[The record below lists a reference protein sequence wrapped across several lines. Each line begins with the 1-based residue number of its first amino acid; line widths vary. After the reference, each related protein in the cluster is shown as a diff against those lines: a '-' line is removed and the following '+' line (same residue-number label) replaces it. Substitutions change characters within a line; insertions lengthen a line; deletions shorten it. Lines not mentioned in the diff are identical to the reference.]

1 MSVLGLLSNKDV
13 LIGVID
19 VASDAIETPEE
30 IAGVIAAAAE
40 HVPAQNLIA
49 CTNCG
54 MAPMRR
60 DIAAGKLKA
69 LVEGAA
75 LARKKRG

>member
-1 MSVLGLLSNKDV
+1 MACSHGKDILV
-13 LIGVID
+13 GAID
-19 VASDAIETPEE
+19 VASDAVETAEE
-30 IAGVIAAAAE
+30 VAAVVADEVAK
-40 HVPAQNLIA
+40 HVPKERIQL

-60 DIAAGKLKA
+60 ELAYAKLKA

-75 LARKKRG
+75 LARQRHA

>member
-1 MSVLGLLSNKDV
+1 VETAEE
-13 LIGVID
+13 
-19 VASDAIETPEE
+19 VAAVADEVAK
-30 IAGVIAAAAE
+30 
-40 HVPAQNLIA
+40 HVPKERIQL

-60 DIAAGKLKA
+60 ELAYAKLKA

-75 LARKKRG
+75 LARKRHA